1 MDREA
6 TEMNT
11 TTAAVVEAMKSEIEA
26 WIAGGVVPQDVAS
39 FAALHDYIDANML
52 AFEVYGT
59 EPADDETDE
68 QAEARMDRETP
79 IFNAASDAV
88 DAWLKAGRPASTYK
102 VVGENVLT
110 FNRWD
115 CETGLT
121 KAQAVEFQNGYTRLE
136 SDYKIKYHV
145 EVER

>member
-11 TTAAVVEAMKSEIEA
+11 TDTAAVVAAMKAEIREL
-26 WIAGGVVPQDVAS
+26 IAQDVVPADVDS
-39 FAALHDYIDANML
+39 FAALHDYVDANML

-79 IFNAASDAV
+79 VFNAASNEV
-88 DAWLKAGRPASTYK
+88 DAWLAAGRPDTYK
-102 VVGENVLT
+102 LVGENTLT
-110 FNRWD
+110 GNRWD

-121 KAQAVEFQNGYTRLE
+121 KADADEYRRGYKRLE
-136 SDYKIKYHV
+136 SDYKIEYRV
-145 EVER
+145 ELEA

>member
-1 MDREA
+1 
-6 TEMNT
+6 MNT
-11 TTAAVVEAMKSEIEA
+11 TDTAAVVAAMKAEIREL
-26 WIAGGVVPQDVAS
+26 IAQDVVPADVDS
-39 FAALHDYIDANML
+39 FAALHDYVDANML

-88 DAWLKAGRPASTYK
+88 DAWLKAGRPDFK
-102 VVGENVLT
+102 VVGENTLT
-110 FNRWD
+110 GNRWD

-121 KAQAVEFQNGYTRLE
+121 EAAANEYRRGYARLE
-136 SDYKIKYHV
+136 SDYKIQYR
-145 EVER
+145 VER